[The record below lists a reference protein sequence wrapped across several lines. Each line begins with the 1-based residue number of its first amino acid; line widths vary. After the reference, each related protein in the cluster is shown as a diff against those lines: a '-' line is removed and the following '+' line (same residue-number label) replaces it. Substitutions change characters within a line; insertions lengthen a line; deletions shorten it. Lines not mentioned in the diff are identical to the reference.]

1 MKRDEL
7 FTTGTYASL
16 TLRVMARP
24 DLTPAAK
31 LVWQALASHLRNGDE
46 WVWPSLERLAAMIG
60 CDRATVV
67 RAVAS
72 LRAAGE
78 VQTRRQGR
86 CTAYRFLPPGFYAPG
101 QSAANCDGS
110 QIATGRILSTEA
122 PQNAAPTR
130 RNLRPEVLNGST
142 LKNNSPQPPAVA
154 GGGADSFATCLE
166 KMEAAYREV
175 HDGQPMPLG
184 WRRRAKRDFDA
195 RGDSVIGLIDAAAIR
210 AGRKLALD
218 QKRTFGIGWV
228 FKHLEAKA
236 AVASER
242 KRAAAAA
249 AQSSAVQVGDGDGR
263 VVRFTEAQARSAR
276 ERIDRQRAARRMV
289 R

>member
-1 MKRDEL
+1 
-7 FTTGTYASL
+7 
-16 TLRVMARP
+16 
-24 DLTPAAK
+24 
-31 LVWQALASHLRNGDE
+31 
-46 WVWPSLERLAAMIG
+46 
-60 CDRATVV
+60 
-67 RAVAS
+67 
-72 LRAAGE
+72 
-78 VQTRRQGR
+78 
-86 CTAYRFLPPGFYAPG
+86 
-101 QSAANCDGS
+101 
-110 QIATGRILSTEA
+110 
-122 PQNAAPTR
+122 
-130 RNLRPEVLNGST
+130 
-142 LKNNSPQPPAVA
+142 
-154 GGGADSFATCLE
+154 
-166 KMEAAYREV
+166 MEAAYREV

-184 WRRRAKRDFDA
+184 WRRRAERDFDA